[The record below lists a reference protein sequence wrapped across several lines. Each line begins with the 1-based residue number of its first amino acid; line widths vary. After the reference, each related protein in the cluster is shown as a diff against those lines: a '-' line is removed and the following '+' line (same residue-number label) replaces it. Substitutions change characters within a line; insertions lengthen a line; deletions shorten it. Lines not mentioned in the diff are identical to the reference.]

1 MISARPIAK
10 AAPRVAD
17 RWRGFG
23 RWLGQRLNNLSEKVA
38 GRDRRF
44 RYGADGL
51 TRLPS
56 LAADS
61 LVLTGAGKGRLA
73 NARVYLLNGMPWP
86 GVARNGGAWMDPWA
100 AKLQEAGVG
109 RAVPL
114 HYNGSSA
121 LVANLRALME
131 PFFHFDER
139 RVMKMI
145 QADLAANPLKKGE
158 KIFLMGHSY
167 GNILAV
173 PLSER
178 LKAKGIP
185 LEGVV
190 LIEDRVPPPFGQL
203 VKKAPGVKKVLEIEN
218 APGKPL
224 ITAPGTEYRRHVAPE
239 LTHMDFVI
247 NPPASILEAVVKEMA
262 R

>member
-1 MISARPIAK
+1 MIVARPVARV
-10 AAPRVAD
+10 APRIAEQ
-17 RWRGFG
+17 WRDFG
-23 RWLGQRLNNLSEKVA
+23 RHLGEALNRLSERVA

-44 RYGADGL
+44 RYGPDGL

-61 LVLTGAGKGRLA
+61 LVLKGGVRGRLA
-73 NARVYLLNGMPWP
+73 GVRVYLLNGMPWP

-100 AKLQEAGVG
+100 ARLEELGVG

-121 LVANLRALME
+121 LIANLRAVLE
-131 PFFHFDER
+131 PVLHLDQR
-139 RVMKMI
+139 RVLKLI
-145 QADLAANPLKKGE
+145 EKDLATHPPIPGE
-158 KIFLMGHSY
+158 RVFLLGHSY

-173 PLSER
+173 PLAQR
-178 LKAKGIP
+178 LKARGIP
-185 LEGVV
+185 VEGVV

-203 VKKAPGVKKVLEIEN
+203 VKKAPAVPKVLEIEN
-218 APGKPL
+218 DPGKPL
-224 ITAPGTEYRRHVAPE
+224 ITSGRTEYRRVVAPD
-239 LTHMDFVI
+239 LTHMDFVV
-247 NPPASILEAVVKEMA
+247 NPPASILEAVVEELA